1 MNNRNNKVISGLKQ
15 GQSKSGIPCVEYIKV
30 LRTQVKSKI
39 ARKIA
44 QTKKTNKSQG
54 HKSVLGHPQQE
65 YQVITTKTFTITTI
79 LRKNLRLYA
88 PSGAYNSHNN
98 QISLR
103 CPGSSETYN
112 KTYTEN
118 IASKKVTS
126 KK

>member
-79 LRKNLRLYA
+79 LRKNLRRYA
-88 PSGAYNSHNN
+88 LTGAYKAHKTLCAGMEILAWFLLESKYYSH
-98 QISLR
+98 
-103 CPGSSETYN
+103 T
-112 KTYTEN
+112 
-118 IASKKVTS
+118 
-126 KK
+126 